1 MHTHSRHNFGLAFF
15 APISDFCV
23 NLVAQLRF
31 DFAGVSCEK
40 GEKPL
45 GSAVDYINL
54 MQRYCMDNFFSL
66 LYLAFW
72 APDKFGLVLSF
83 ENSQMMMQKSVHL
96 HP

>member
-1 MHTHSRHNFGLAFF
+1 MHTHSRHNFSLAFF
-15 APISDFCV
+15 TPIGDFCV

-31 DFAGVSCEK
+31 DLAGIPGER

-66 LYLAFW
+66 LYLAFRTS
-72 APDKFGLVLSF
+72 DKFGLVLSF
-83 ENSQMMMQKSVHL
+83 ENSKIMIQKGVHL